1 MALKFLGGTLLSSFL
16 QIAFEKLAS
25 PLVLDFGG
33 RKVEETLLKK
43 LKIKMQSIDAEA
55 DNADQKQFRD
65 PRVRDWLL
73 EVNDVVL
80 DANLDQGWN
89 KFSKNASDVGAGI
102 GSRLSNDLDAFKVIR
117 TIFEAIT
124 KSTDDSRNQQM
135 VQEKLELYLKGKKF
149 LLVLDDVWNES
160 RKKWEAVLT
169 PLN

>member
-1 MALKFLGGTLLSSFL
+1 ML
-16 QIAFEKLAS
+16 QTS
-25 PLVLDFGG
+25 LVVESYIYG
-33 RKVEETLLKK
+33 RDGDEIMIFNWLTSETT
-43 LKIKMQSIDAEA
+43 
-55 DNADQKQFRD
+55 DNH
-65 PRVRDWLL
+65 
-73 EVNDVVL
+73 N
-80 DANLDQGWN
+80 
-89 KFSKNASDVGAGI
+89 
-102 GSRLSNDLDAFKVIR
+102 RLSILSIGGMGGVRKTMLAQNVYNDQRIQDKFDVKDWVCVSDDLDAFKVIR

>member
-1 MALKFLGGTLLSSFL
+1 MAVELIAGALLSSFL

-80 DANLDQGWN
+80 DA
-89 KFSKNASDVGAGI
+89 
-102 GSRLSNDLDAFKVIR
+102 
-117 TIFEAIT
+117 
-124 KSTDDSRNQQM
+124 
-135 VQEKLELYLKGKKF
+135 
-149 LLVLDDVWNES
+149 
-160 RKKWEAVLT
+160 
-169 PLN
+169 

>member
-1 MALKFLGGTLLSSFL
+1 ML
-16 QIAFEKLAS
+16 QTY
-25 PLVLDFGG
+25 LVVESYIYG
-33 RKVEETLLKK
+33 RDGDEIMIFNWLTSET
-43 LKIKMQSIDAEA
+43 ID
-55 DNADQKQFRD
+55 NH
-65 PRVRDWLL
+65 
-73 EVNDVVL
+73 N
-80 DANLDQGWN
+80 
-89 KFSKNASDVGAGI
+89 
-102 GSRLSNDLDAFKVIR
+102 RLSILSIGGMGGVCKTMLAQNVYNHQRIQDKFDVKDWVCVSDDLDAFKVIR

>member
-16 QIAFEKLAS
+16 QVAFEKLAS

-80 DANLDQGWN
+80 DA
-89 KFSKNASDVGAGI
+89 
-102 GSRLSNDLDAFKVIR
+102 
-117 TIFEAIT
+117 
-124 KSTDDSRNQQM
+124 
-135 VQEKLELYLKGKKF
+135 
-149 LLVLDDVWNES
+149 
-160 RKKWEAVLT
+160 
-169 PLN
+169 

>member
-80 DANLDQGWN
+80 DA
-89 KFSKNASDVGAGI
+89 
-102 GSRLSNDLDAFKVIR
+102 
-117 TIFEAIT
+117 
-124 KSTDDSRNQQM
+124 
-135 VQEKLELYLKGKKF
+135 
-149 LLVLDDVWNES
+149 
-160 RKKWEAVLT
+160 
-169 PLN
+169 

>member
-25 PLVLDFGG
+25 PQVLDFGG

-80 DANLDQGWN
+80 DA
-89 KFSKNASDVGAGI
+89 
-102 GSRLSNDLDAFKVIR
+102 
-117 TIFEAIT
+117 
-124 KSTDDSRNQQM
+124 
-135 VQEKLELYLKGKKF
+135 
-149 LLVLDDVWNES
+149 
-160 RKKWEAVLT
+160 
-169 PLN
+169 